1 MKKKEEIPAEVREAP
16 EEKKAPEASEEASE
30 QAAGTEPE
38 TAVPAEKVPDDAEKL
53 ARDVAAFH
61 SLFPD
66 VKAEEI
72 PGEVWERVEGGESLT
87 AAYAVHFVRE
97 KREEERI
104 AKLNAENEKAAPPP
118 VRHDGKEESYFSPE
132 AVKAMSRD
140 EVRKNYQEILRS
152 MDHWNWQ
159 TERKVKHGYS
169 KLYPHPLE
177 RDPLHRTGEGLCGRQ
192 TQQPRV

>member
-140 EVRKNYQEILRS
+140 EVRKNYREILRS
-152 MDHWNWQ
+152 MDHWN
-159 TERKVKHGYS
+159 
-169 KLYPHPLE
+169 
-177 RDPLHRTGEGLCGRQ
+177 
-192 TQQPRV
+192 